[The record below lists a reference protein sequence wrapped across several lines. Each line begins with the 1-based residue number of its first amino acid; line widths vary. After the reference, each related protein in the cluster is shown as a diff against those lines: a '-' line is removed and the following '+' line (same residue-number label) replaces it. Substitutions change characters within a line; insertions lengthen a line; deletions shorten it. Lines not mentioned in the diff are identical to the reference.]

1 MRNVGTATGA
11 LFIDLIGRLLLLF
24 VSYASRACGTGASW
38 RLEPRLGTGTLADQ
52 DEANV
57 MVSQPVNGSPSDTL
71 VNETV
76 INVAALLQEDVGSRR
91 IYGLTLGPLALAEEM
106 VATRLDGDLTLTRLR
121 GQVLG
126 SFRLAGTADVECVR
140 CLRSYEET
148 FTTSFAEPF
157 RQSVDVRSGAE
168 INASD
173 QLDPEEDDFFEISD
187 NHEIDIQEAIRQ
199 NVLLA
204 LPMRPDCGE
213 LCPGPDTRALSLANG
228 DDPERDVAVD
238 GRFSALSALLDER
251 DTPDR

>member
-1 MRNVGTATGA
+1 
-11 LFIDLIGRLLLLF
+11 
-24 VSYASRACGTGASW
+24 
-38 RLEPRLGTGTLADQ
+38 
-52 DEANV
+52 
-57 MVSQPVNGSPSDTL
+57 MVSQPVGNGLGNTL
-71 VNETV
+71 MNETV
-76 INVAALLQEDVGSRR
+76 INVAALLQEDVGGRR
-91 IYGLTLGPLALAEEM
+91 NYGLALGPLTLAEEM

-148 FTTSFAEPF
+148 VAMTFAEPF
-157 RQSVDVRSGAE
+157 RQRVDVRSGAE

-187 NHEIDIQEAIRQ
+187 NHEIDIREAIRQ

-213 LCPGPDTRALSLANG
+213 LCPGPDTRALTLANG
-228 DDPERDVAVD
+228 DDPDLDAPDD
-238 GRFSALSALLDER
+238 GRFSALSALLDKR